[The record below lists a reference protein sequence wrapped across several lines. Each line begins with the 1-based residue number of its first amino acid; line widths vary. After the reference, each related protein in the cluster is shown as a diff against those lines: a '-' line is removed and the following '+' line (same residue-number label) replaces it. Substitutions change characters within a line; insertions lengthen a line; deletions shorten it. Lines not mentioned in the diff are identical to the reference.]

1 MIKINNVFS
10 AEHDGKQ
17 WVLFK
22 NKFTTD
28 RDGEERVTVHKSYFY
43 SLEQVARNV
52 INELGEMDAKNI
64 KKLIKTYKKLINV
77 LAGNMQQEC
86 KDER

>member
-22 NKFTTD
+22 NNFSTGK
-28 RDGEERVTVHKSYFY
+28 DGEERVTVHKSYFY
-43 SLEQVARNV
+43 SLEQVARNI
-52 INELGEMDAKNI
+52 INEMGDMDAKSI
-64 KKLIKTYKKLINV
+64 KKLIKVYKKLINV
-77 LAGNMQQEC
+77 LAGNMQKEC
-86 KDER
+86 KGVE